1 MVLQKKKNL
10 SFDLRMRK
18 DRETEIYGF
27 VDPNPEIDALA
38 MGSKWF
44 FSLGSSFTLMIV
56 FSIVLGEMVFGD
68 LTFLRDEF
76 SGKESFF
83 IIRF

>member
-1 MVLQKKKNL
+1 
-10 SFDLRMRK
+10 MRK

-27 VDPNPEIDALA
+27 DDPNPEIDALA
-38 MGSKWF
+38 MGSKGF
-44 FSLGSSFTLMIV
+44 FSLGFSFTLMIV
-56 FSIVLGEMVFGD
+56 FSIVLGEMVFGG

-76 SGKESFF
+76 SGKERFF

>member
-1 MVLQKKKNL
+1 
-10 SFDLRMRK
+10 MRK

-27 VDPNPEIDALA
+27 DDPNPEIDALA
-38 MGSKWF
+38 MGSKGF
-44 FSLGSSFTLMIV
+44 FSLGFSFMLMIV